1 MERGARHCSAHL
13 ASFAAIRVAA
23 PRGETTEMEGHRMT
37 TSTTLQT
44 ATDTA
49 ARVVGRT
56 AKVVVVIQQKGGAGK
71 STISVNVAACAGRS
85 AVMSNSDEA
94 VGSPVVAAGIDVQGT
109 LEKWCAGV
117 REEALPFDYVVTKS
131 KLGILPSIV
140 ADPDRRRIIIDTP
153 GFMDIDPDAEWG
165 ADPLGESR
173 TADALREALEVADLA
188 IVPITPSKITWD
200 ECEFTIEQI
209 LKPRGIPFLVVIN
222 MHDAGKD
229 KSEKQLNKVKSWIDE
244 RDYPRVADPIR
255 RYTIH
260 EHAYE
265 NGTLV
270 TEYKMSGTALNARED
285 FMRVALTMEQM
296 L

>member
-1 MERGARHCSAHL
+1 
-13 ASFAAIRVAA
+13 
-23 PRGETTEMEGHRMT
+23 MT
-37 TSTTLQT
+37 TSTAVRS
-44 ATDTA
+44 ATETA
-49 ARVVGRT
+49 ARNGRA
-56 AKVVVVIQQKGGAGK
+56 AKVIVVIQQKGGAGK
-71 STISVNVAACAGRS
+71 STITVNTAACAGRS
-85 AVMSNSDEA
+85 AVLSNADESA
-94 VGSPVVAAGIDVQGT
+94 GAPIVAAGIDVQGT

-131 KLGILPSIV
+131 KLGILPGIV
-140 ADPDRRRIIIDTP
+140 EDPERRRIIVDTP
-153 GFMDIDPDAEWG
+153 GFLDVDPDAEWG
-165 ADPLGESR
+165 ADPLGDSR
-173 TADALREALEVADLA
+173 TADALREVLEVADLA

-200 ECEFTIEQI
+200 ECEFTIERV

-222 MHDAGKD
+222 MHDPGKD
-229 KSEKQLNKVKSWIDE
+229 KHEKQLNKVKAWIDE
-244 RDYPRVADPIR
+244 RNYPRVADPIR